1 MKTNWIPIAAVI
13 AVGAI
18 LAVLILAQDKHQP
31 TEAEAGS
38 AQTQSAASDAP
49 EKGPQGGKI
58 FTQGGFSVEVTI
70 FEEGVPPQFR
80 LYLYADGKP
89 IPPSSA
95 DVTLVLSRLGRQPQ
109 IFKFVPEADYLLGN
123 HVVEEP
129 HSFDVAINARHNGTN
144 YRWRYSQVEARVEMP
159 DAVLK
164 SSGVEILTAGEAVIR
179 PTIKL
184 PGEIAFNGDRIV
196 HVVPRVGG
204 IVVAVPRD
212 LGQSVRQGEV
222 LAVIESQA
230 LADLRSEL
238 RAARK
243 RLALARVTFER
254 EKKLWQEKITA
265 QQDYLSAQQ
274 ALSEAEIAAELAAAR
289 LRALG
294 AAPGASGNLTRFEV
308 RAPISGVIVAKAVA
322 RGQTVKEDA
331 DLFTLADL
339 STVWAQISVY
349 PKDLGVI
356 KVGQRADVKATA
368 FAARATGTLSYIGA
382 LIGEQTRTAQA
393 RVTLPNP
400 SGAWRPGMFVDVELA
415 AAEVRVPVAVAADAI
430 QTVRDWTVVF
440 GRYGNYFEARP
451 LELGRSDG
459 RMVEVVAGL
468 KAGERYAGG
477 NSFAIKAELGK
488 SGASHDH

>member
-1 MKTNWIPIAAVI
+1 MKKNWIPIAAVI

-18 LAVLILAQDKHQP
+18 LAALILAQDKQQP

-38 AQTQSAASDAP
+38 AHTQSAASDAP
-49 EKGPQGGKI
+49 EKGPKGGKI
-58 FTQGGFSVEVTI
+58 FTQDGFSVEVTI

-80 LYLYADGKP
+80 LYLYDDGKP

-95 DVTLVLSRLGRQPQ
+95 DITLVLSRLGRQPQ

-129 HSFDVAINARHNGTN
+129 HSFDVAINARHGGKN
-144 YRWRYSQVEARVEMP
+144 YQWRYSQVEGRVEMP

-184 PGEIAFNGDRIV
+184 PGEIAFNDDRIV

-204 IVVAVPRD
+204 VVVAVSRD
-212 LGQSVRQGEV
+212 LGQSVRQGDV

-294 AAPGASGNLTRFEV
+294 VAPGASGNLTRFEV

-331 DLFTLADL
+331 NLFTLADL

-356 KVGQRADVKATA
+356 KVGQRAEVKATA
-368 FAARATGTLSYIGA
+368 FAARATGTVSYIGA
-382 LIGEQTRTAQA
+382 LVGEQTRTAQA

-400 SGAWRPGMFVDVELA
+400 SGAWRPGMFVEVELA
-415 AAEVRVPVAVAADAI
+415 AEEVRVPVAVAADAI
-430 QTVRDWTVVF
+430 QTVRDWSVVF
-440 GRYGNYFEARP
+440 GRYGSYFEARP

-459 RMVEVVAGL
+459 RMVEVVSGL
-468 KAGERYAGG
+468 KAGEQYAGG